1 MNGYLI
7 IYEWTGSNYSAYAP
21 DLPGCIAC
29 GDTREETEQLMKDAQ
44 ILLKEKFTVSR
55 APFGWYKSFNLSC
68 KGHPLSE
75 LSREFSAEK
84 GQATEIKELSTA
96 DLNEK
101 LLALQ
106 KNYTDL
112 KMAHA
117 ITPMENPLQ
126 LRSLRRTVARIATEL
141 TKRELQ

>member
-1 MNGYLI
+1 
-7 IYEWTGSNYSAYAP
+7 
-21 DLPGCIAC
+21 
-29 GDTREETEQLMKDAQ
+29 MKQ
-44 ILLKEKFTVSR
+44 S
-55 APFGWYKSFNLSC
+55 
-68 KGHPLSE
+68 
-75 LSREFSAEK
+75 
-84 GQATEIKELSTA
+84 EIKELSTT

-101 LLALQ
+101 LGAVR
-106 KNYTDL
+106 KNYSDL